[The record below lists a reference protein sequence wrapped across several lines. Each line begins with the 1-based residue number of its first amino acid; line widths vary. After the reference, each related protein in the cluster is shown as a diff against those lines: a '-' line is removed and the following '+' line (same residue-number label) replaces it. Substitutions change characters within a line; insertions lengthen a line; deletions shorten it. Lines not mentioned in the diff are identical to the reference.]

1 MPIGRPAKRRQD
13 DTVMSAAPD
22 LSINLD
28 SLTPELRP
36 YIEEALKDG
45 ASFVSDLGDELSS
58 KAAGGLTSLGVNA
71 ATSIVKAIR
80 NRRRRSRAWHQ
91 LESSWRDASDDSSRE
106 AAIRAF
112 LAEDPRFAS
121 SLEMLLI
128 RRDFVRA
135 MLHACQRL
143 PFVELIDTE
152 RELSD
157 VYVPA
162 TVRQPES
169 QDEQSLASAD
179 LIEEILNA
187 DDGQYLIEGPAGSG
201 KSVLARHLVATACHK
216 LLDGRQVVAFD
227 QLRLPV
233 YVSARDLGPGDFTSA
248 VDRAV
253 EATLGPLGIA
263 PLPERFF
270 VPYAQNGHGRWL
282 IVIDGLDEVDD
293 PRARTALWD
302 AITRMH
308 GNAGNAFRFVVT
320 ARVGT
325 IGPVP
330 EAVSRWSIEPLSP
343 GASETMVERYARGA
357 QRSAL
362 KKRIGRPEFR
372 DIARVPLLLAIAA
385 SLLDHDAAFSAQ
397 RDKLLE
403 AYVDHLLDKADLRET
418 ARRAATVALLGRV
431 ALTPSASAGDIIK
444 DHRTLAEQACG
455 MFSTF
460 RLEKELDRVLRST
473 GLVQRSGDRYRFLHD
488 LFRSHFA
495 TLTIAERDAPGPQVW
510 RRVDPYQIGWATV
523 EALCVEWASRD
534 LEIDGAVQALIDFK
548 NAGEECALTV
558 AARCPSLS
566 RETIEIVT
574 RRAFGWLVGGDI
586 PQILLDL
593 LVPLAARDP
602 YVQGR
607 LAEIADERGTWSMAD
622 LHAATCLAQAG
633 CLDIAIPALIAIAD
647 DGDCYCP
654 YRTDAAELL
663 LEHGY
668 RTEGL
673 AALLSTS
680 EFGDEPWSR
689 LEAACLL
696 YEHNPTP
703 ANRTWLRTV
712 VKQVMEYE
720 AYLSWATLE
729 HLIKAGEPDL
739 ALPLLRQKASRPSDA
754 EDDVLNMH
762 DITGAAITIGRYH
775 DLAEGKAYLETLL
788 LAPNLSL
795 RNRIEALNAL
805 AMLDP
810 DERFDRLVPFVRAA
824 PLQLDWRVIDILVR
838 HGREDVAWEAGS
850 VKLKHSFRH
859 PGTQHETVQL
869 IEHLAGIGFDVE
881 LAQLLDEQLAVGHN
895 PPLASCLAL
904 VGKGEEA
911 RDLLNHYW
919 TQGAPDTRAAAAKA
933 LCEVGDRVTGV
944 RRLYAM
950 ARDASLS
957 SAIRLTAAE
966 YLRSA
971 GAARQA
977 NAAFVRLVRDTGAR
991 IEDRCSAARWYGEN
1005 DDESPEPVLK
1015 PLLAHLFEGTGSKDA
1030 KAVAATIH
1038 EIDPYEEY
1046 WDDILDTMIE
1056 LIEREGTT
1064 DTQVVRIAGAFARFR
1079 PPWDAMPRVASALK
1093 SDAVP
1098 DRDKLDLIEN
1108 VISANDTEVTVG
1120 TSTLRAIS
1128 GNREAMLADRLD
1140 AIEMLEGVGDTDQA
1154 SAMISAIATDQHV
1167 PPSWRL
1173 KAALSIGDAEAQ
1185 VAPLL
1190 CIAKDEAIAVKRRLE
1205 ALESVRGTSP
1215 DIHREC
1221 LRHIGSVD
1229 DLTVLERLEIARVAH
1244 AAGERELFAEQLEAA
1259 LSDTPLSIFE
1269 AVSILESCRKYC
1281 AFEFEN
1287 RVIELLR
1294 AMPFETF
1301 LHNQDSH
1308 QVIDAVAAIGTTDAE
1323 HAEALITG
1331 FISDPGVSWW
1341 DIAAYL
1347 KLLVKFTN
1355 KESAEHHAKPILE
1368 DLERILRDPDR
1379 PPRLAWISVF
1389 ESLVE
1394 HGFSVEV
1401 DALKAFA
1408 SSDGVSPY
1416 DRAITLAH
1424 ILDMEGTPAAKRA
1437 LQEFAQN
1444 EHAPVSE
1451 LVLAAQVLIRRGHRP
1466 FGAMLADR
1474 CIALA
1479 PRLAA
1484 DVLSLARVLDDL
1496 GRSAQGDDLLRDCD
1510 PAELATIHLW
1520 DSDKVRMQRLFGERR
1535 WLELTTVST
1544 ALAQRPDCETY
1555 WNAREEVEAVG
1566 NPMLLAGLM
1575 NAAKS
1580 DEHIHDRLEAINS
1593 LDEIGFR
1600 ALARECILSVPKPD
1614 TEPYWLG
1621 AQLLR
1626 FGRKEQ
1632 ARACFISA
1640 ASELPQANESIIL
1653 GGLADLHETEELV
1666 RYRVGNLAYVE
1677 PETDE
1682 HTTII

>member
-1 MPIGRPAKRRQD
+1 
-13 DTVMSAAPD
+13 MSEASN
-22 LSINLD
+22 LSVNLD

-36 YIEEALKDG
+36 YIEEALKGG

-80 NRRRRSRAWHQ
+80 NRRRRSKAWHQ

-152 RELSD
+152 RELSE
-157 VYVPA
+157 VYVPTA
-162 TVRQPES
+162 VRRPQAEE
-169 QDEQSLASAD
+169 EQSRGSAD

-233 YVSARDLGPGDFTSA
+233 YISARDLGPGDFTSA
-248 VDRAV
+248 VERAV

-282 IVIDGLDEVDD
+282 IVLDGLDEVDD

-325 IGPVP
+325 IGSVP
-330 EAVSRWSIEPLSP
+330 ETVSRWSIEPLSP
-343 GASETMVERYARGA
+343 GASETMAERYARGA
-357 QRSAL
+357 QRNAL
-362 KKRIGRPEFR
+362 KKLVGRPEFR
-372 DIARVPLLLAIAA
+372 DIARIPLLLAIAA
-385 SLLDHDAAFSAQ
+385 SLLDHDATFSAQ
-397 RDKLLE
+397 RDELLE
-403 AYVDHLLDKADLRET
+403 AYVDHLLDKADLREPT
-418 ARRAATVALLGRV
+418 RRAASVALLGRV
-431 ALTPSASAGDIIK
+431 ALTPNASAADIIGS
-444 DHRTLAEQACG
+444 HRTLAEQACG
-455 MFSTF
+455 ALSTL
-460 RLEKELDRVLRST
+460 RLEKELDRILRST

-495 TLTIAERDAPGPQVW
+495 TLAIAEREAPDPLVW
-510 RRVDPYQIGWATV
+510 RRVDPYRIGWATV
-523 EALCVEWASRD
+523 EGLCVEWTRRG
-534 LEIDGAVQALIDFK
+534 LVIDGAVQALIEFK
-548 NAGEECALTV
+548 KAGEECALAV
-558 AARCPSLS
+558 AARCAPLS
-566 RETIEIVT
+566 RQTIEIVS
-574 RRAFGWLVGGDI
+574 RRAFDLLEGGDV
-586 PQILLDL
+586 PQALLDL
-593 LVPLAARDP
+593 LVPLAANDP
-602 YVQGR
+602 YVQDR
-607 LAEIADERGTWSMAD
+607 LAEIADDRGTWSMAD
-622 LHAATCLAQAG
+622 IHAANCLAQAG
-633 CLDIAIPALIAIAD
+633 CFDLAIPALIDIAN
-647 DGDCYCP
+647 DGDCYCA

-668 RTEGL
+668 RSEGL
-673 AALLSTS
+673 SALLSTS

-696 YEHNPTP
+696 HEHDPTP
-703 ANRTWLRTV
+703 ANRAWLRTV
-712 VKQVMEYE
+712 VEQVMDYDR

-739 ALPLLRQKASRPSDA
+739 ALPLLRQKASHPSDA
-754 EDDVLNMH
+754 EDDVLNVH

-788 LAPNLSL
+788 QASNVSL
-795 RNRIEALNAL
+795 RTRIEALNAL

-810 DERFDRLVPFVRAA
+810 DERFGRLVPLVRAA

-838 HGREDVAWEAGS
+838 HGREDVAWEVGS
-850 VKLKHSFRH
+850 LKLRHSFRH
-859 PGTQHETVQL
+859 RGTQHETVQL
-869 IEHLAGIGFDVE
+869 IEHLAGIGFDAE
-881 LAQLLDEQLAVGHN
+881 LAQLLNEQLAVGHN
-895 PPLASCLAL
+895 PRLASCLAL
-904 VGKGEEA
+904 VGKGVEA
-911 RDLLNHYW
+911 RDLLSYYW
-919 TQGAPDTRAAAAKA
+919 TQGAPDTRAAAAQA
-933 LCEVGDRVTGV
+933 LCEVGDRATGL

-950 ARDASLS
+950 ARDDSLS
-957 SAIRLTAAE
+957 STVRLTAAE
-966 YLRSA
+966 SLRSA
-971 GAARQA
+971 SATRQA

-991 IEDRCSAARWYGEN
+991 IEDRCSAAKWYGE
-1005 DDESPEPVLK
+1005 DDDKPREPVLN
-1015 PLLAHLFEGTGSKDA
+1015 PLLAHLFEGTGTEDA
-1030 KAVAATIH
+1030 EAVATTIH
-1038 EIDPYEEY
+1038 EIDPYGEY
-1046 WDDILDTMIE
+1046 WDDILAAMIE

-1064 DTQVVRIAGAFARFR
+1064 DTQVVRTASAFARFR
-1079 PPWDAMPRVASALK
+1079 PPWEAMPRVVAALK
-1093 SDAVP
+1093 SEMVS
-1098 DRDKLDLIEN
+1098 DRDKLDLIGN
-1108 VISANDTEVTVG
+1108 VISANDAEATVG
-1120 TSTLRAIS
+1120 GATLRAIAA
-1128 GNREAMLADRLD
+1128 NREAMLADRLE
-1140 AIEMLEGVGDTDQA
+1140 AIEMLEGIGDTNRA
-1154 SAMISAIATDQHV
+1154 FAILSTIATDQGV

-1173 KAALSIGDAEAQ
+1173 KAALGIGDAATQ
-1185 VAPLL
+1185 IAPLL
-1190 CIAKDEAIAVKRRLE
+1190 CIAADGAIAVALRLE
-1205 ALESVRGTSP
+1205 ALGSVRGISP
-1215 DIHREC
+1215 DIHREHL
-1221 LRHIGSVD
+1221 LRIGSVA
-1229 DLTVLERLEIARVAH
+1229 DLTVIERLQIARVAH
-1244 AAGERELFAEQLEAA
+1244 AVSESELFAQQLEAA

-1269 AVSILESCRKYC
+1269 AVSILEACREHRALELEKQ
-1281 AFEFEN
+1281 
-1287 RVIELLR
+1287 VIEMLR
-1294 AMPFETF
+1294 SMPLETF

-1308 QVIDAVAAIGTTDAE
+1308 PVIDAVAAIGTTDAE

-1331 FISDPGVSWW
+1331 LITAPDVSWW
-1341 DIAAYL
+1341 DIAEYL
-1347 KLLVKFTN
+1347 NLLVKFAGR
-1355 KESAEHHAKPILE
+1355 ESAARHAKPILE
-1368 DLERILRDPDR
+1368 ELERMLRDPDR
-1379 PPRLAWISVF
+1379 SRMAWISVF
-1389 ESLVE
+1389 ESLAE
-1394 HGFSVEV
+1394 HGFLVDV

-1408 SSDGVSPY
+1408 RDDDVSPY
-1416 DRAITLAH
+1416 DRALALAH
-1424 ILDMEGTPAAKRA
+1424 ILDMEGTPAAKRE
-1437 LQEFAQN
+1437 LREFVHN
-1444 EHAPVSE
+1444 EDAPVSE
-1451 LVLAAQVLIRRGHRP
+1451 LVLAAQVLIRRGHRS

-1479 PRLAA
+1479 PHLTA

-1496 GRSAQGDDLLRDCD
+1496 DRSAHGDDLLRNCD
-1510 PAELATIHLW
+1510 PAELATTHLW
-1520 DSDKVRMQRLFGERR
+1520 EPDKRRMRRLFGERR
-1535 WLELTTVST
+1535 WLEVTTVST
-1544 ALAQRPDCETY
+1544 ALAERPDCEVY
-1555 WNAREEVEAVG
+1555 WNARDEVEAVG
-1566 NPMLLAGLM
+1566 NPLLLAGLI

-1580 DEHIHDRLEAINS
+1580 DEYIHDRLEAINS

-1600 ALARECILSVPKPD
+1600 ALARECLSLVPVPD

-1653 GGLADLHETEELV
+1653 GGLADVHAIEELV
-1666 RYRVGNLAYVE
+1666 RYRVENLAYVE
-1677 PETDE
+1677 PEPDE
-1682 HTTII
+1682 LAMVV